1 MLSDCVLW
9 KFFGSRKD
17 RKDTQRKTKHMALYA
32 EQLRALEVLWVTQ
45 RKLFPLC
52 GTLRALRDNFYMPG
66 TPKQVKKI
74 KTLCG
79 TF

>member
-45 RKLFPLC
+45 RSQ
-52 GTLRALRDNFYMPG
+52 RHA
-66 TPKQVKKI
+66 KKNKI
-74 KTLCG
+74 HGAVC
-79 TF
+79 